1 MSIAVCCFVREFQL
15 GKGAGQKMVN
25 IQLFNLVYFDGILD
39 NFLVV
44 FIDFFFSPFLSLE
57 GVFST

>member
-1 MSIAVCCFVREFQL
+1 ME
-15 GKGAGQKMVN
+15 KGQAKKMVN
-25 IQLFNLVYFDGILD
+25 IQLFNLVYFDGVLD